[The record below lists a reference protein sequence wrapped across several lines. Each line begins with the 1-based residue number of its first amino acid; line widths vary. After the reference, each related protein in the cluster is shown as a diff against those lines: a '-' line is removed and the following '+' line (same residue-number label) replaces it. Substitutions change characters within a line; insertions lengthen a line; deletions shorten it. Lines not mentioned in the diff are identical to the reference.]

1 MAIEEGIRARIH
13 RRLEELL
20 GTEEAA
26 VLMASLSDPDQVA
39 TKVDLHATEERLG
52 TRMDGLE
59 RRMDG
64 LGQRMGGLGRRME
77 KLEVRVD
84 QLEER
89 FTLKLEASEART
101 GERIADL
108 NASLLKQ
115 MRAQAATFTRSTV
128 IARVVDHRL
137 GRAGVR
143 RTPRLSAPT
152 LCTCPKGTP
161 PRVTNPLI

>member
-26 VLMASLSDPDQVA
+26 VLMASLSDSDQAA
-39 TKVDLHATEERLG
+39 TKVDLHSTEERLG

-59 RRMDG
+59 
-64 LGQRMGGLGRRME
+64 QRMGGLEQRMGGLDRSME

-101 GERIADL
+101 GERIAE
-108 NASLLKQ
+108 LKTAMFEQ
-115 MRAQAATFTRSTV
+115 LSEHAATFTRSTV
-128 IARVVDHRL
+128 IALVSSVIAMGGLVFGARL
-137 GRAGVR
+137 
-143 RTPRLSAPT
+143 L
-152 LCTCPKGTP
+152 
-161 PRVTNPLI
+161 